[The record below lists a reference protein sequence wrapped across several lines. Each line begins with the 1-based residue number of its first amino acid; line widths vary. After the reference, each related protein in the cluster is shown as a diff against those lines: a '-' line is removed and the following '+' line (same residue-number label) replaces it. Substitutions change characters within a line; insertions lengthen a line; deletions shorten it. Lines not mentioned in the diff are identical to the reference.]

1 MKNIF
6 RIFRADVKGLLK
18 NFLALVIAVG
28 LCALPALYAWFNIY
42 ANWDPYANTGNIRI
56 AVASL
61 DKGWTNKDGD
71 KLNMGQN
78 VIDNL
83 KESDSIGWVFLD
95 TEKEALDG
103 VYSGDYYAA
112 VVIDED
118 FTYSMYN
125 AIADNFT
132 NPKITYY
139 ENQKKNAVASKI
151 TDTAVSTLQTSI
163 NEQFIKAVTETVF
176 QTTNGISDEL
186 SDTDAVNTFIQKI
199 DAVNE
204 NLKGYSSMI
213 DSFMAGN
220 VSIGDATNDANNTL
234 SQGQSLIG
242 DGIGKLEEGQKGLDS
257 TQASFQNF
265 STNITN
271 SMNQIQNSINTISS
285 QISQAQLEQN
295 AETLTN
301 DLKDIMDNAKA
312 LSDEIQSMQK
322 QLQDTQ
328 KEQTEE
334 NVQDVLKQLE
344 ELKNKADGLQQSG
357 SLDMDSIK
365 ESIEQ
370 QKKDLEDKVNN
381 LNDQNQDT
389 VNKEL
394 DGIKDKVDEIGQKAQ
409 DAVDKDTAKTVS
421 DGIKKGVQ
429 TVQSSLSTY
438 ADTVKQMNELYNNRV
453 VPQVNTMISNLSDTL
468 QNVESLLTNLS
479 STMDG
484 MKDIFQGVD
493 TTLGTLNTSMSQLQ
507 GVINKTSDKLT
518 DVLDR
523 LKGASESEQMDI
535 IMQLLAGD
543 PDTYSEFFS
552 QPVEVEDHYIYE
564 IANYGSGVAPFYST
578 LAIWVGMTI
587 LVSLVK
593 VHADKEGLVQV
604 KPHELFFG
612 RYLLFF
618 LLSQIQT
625 LVIVLGD
632 LYLLKIQCLYPLEFW
647 IASAVASFAFSMLIY
662 ALTIAFG
669 DIGKALAVVV
679 MVIQIAGS
687 GGTYPIEALPSF
699 FKAVYIFFPFP
710 YAINAMRE
718 CIGGMYQNTYS
729 LCLLELLVF
738 AVAGL
743 LVGLVIRI
751 PFIKI
756 NHYIEKRMEDT
767 KML

>member
-271 SMNQIQNSINTISS
+271 SMNQIQNSINTISN

-322 QLQDTQ
+322 QLQNTQ

-751 PFIKI
+751 PFIRI

>member
-220 VSIGDATNDANNTL
+220 VSIGDVTNDANNTL

-751 PFIKI
+751 PFIRI

>member
-6 RIFRADVKGLLK
+6 RIFKADVKGLLK
-18 NFLALVIAVG
+18 NFFALVIALG

-271 SMNQIQNSINTISS
+271 SMNQIQNSINTISN

-301 DLKDIMDNAKA
+301 DLKNIMDNAKA

-751 PFIKI
+751 PFIRI

>member
-6 RIFRADVKGLLK
+6 KIFKRDVKKIFTNSMAIIL
-18 NFLALVIAVG
+18 AVG
-28 LCALPALYAWFNIY
+28 VALLPSLYAWFNIY

-271 SMNQIQNSINTISS
+271 SMNQIQNSINTISN

-751 PFIKI
+751 PFIRI

>member
-6 RIFRADVKGLLK
+6 RIFKADVKGLLK
-18 NFLALVIAVG
+18 NFFALVIALG

-78 VIDNL
+78 VIDSL

-220 VSIGDATNDANNTL
+220 ATIGDVTNDADNSL

-271 SMNQIQNSINTISS
+271 SMNQIQNSINTISN

-301 DLKDIMDNAKA
+301 DLKNIMDNAKA

-751 PFIKI
+751 PFIRI

>member
-220 VSIGDATNDANNTL
+220 VSIGDVTNDANNTL

-357 SLDMDSIK
+357 SLDMESIK

>member
-6 RIFRADVKGLLK
+6 RIFKADVKGLLK
-18 NFLALVIAVG
+18 NFFALVIALG

-61 DKGWTNKDGD
+61 DKGWTNKDGEE
-71 KLNMGQN
+71 LNMGQN
-78 VIDNL
+78 VIDSL

-220 VSIGDATNDANNTL
+220 ATIGDVTNDADNSL

-257 TQASFQNF
+257 TQTSFQNF

-357 SLDMDSIK
+357 SLDMESIK

-381 LNDQNQDT
+381 LNDQNPDT

-409 DAVDKDTAKTVS
+409 DAVEKDTAKAVS
-421 DGIKKGVQ
+421 DGMKKGVQ
-429 TVQSSLSTY
+429 TVQNSLSTY

-523 LKGASESEQMDI
+523 LEGASESEQMDI

-632 LYLLKIQCLYPLEFW
+632 LYLLKIQCQYPLEFW

-751 PFIKI
+751 PFIRI

>member
-220 VSIGDATNDANNTL
+220 ATIGDATNDANNTL

-271 SMNQIQNSINTISS
+271 SMNQIQNSINTISN

-523 LKGASESEQMDI
+523 LEGASESEQMDI

-647 IASAVASFAFSMLIY
+647 IASAVASLAFSMLIY

-751 PFIKI
+751 PFIRI

>member
-271 SMNQIQNSINTISS
+271 SMNQIQNSINTISN

-301 DLKDIMDNAKA
+301 DLKNIMDNAKA

-357 SLDMDSIK
+357 SLDMESIK

-381 LNDQNQDT
+381 LNDQNPDT

-484 MKDIFQGVD
+484 MKDIFQEVD

-751 PFIKI
+751 PFIRI

>member
-199 DAVNE
+199 DVVNE

-271 SMNQIQNSINTISS
+271 SMNQIQNSINTISN

-751 PFIKI
+751 PFIRI

>member
-6 RIFRADVKGLLK
+6 RIFKADVKGLLK
-18 NFLALVIAVG
+18 NFFALVIALG

-61 DKGWTNKDGD
+61 DKGWTNKDGEE
-71 KLNMGQN
+71 LNMGQN
-78 VIDNL
+78 VIDSL

-220 VSIGDATNDANNTL
+220 ATIGDVTNDADNSL

-357 SLDMDSIK
+357 SLDMESIK

-370 QKKDLEDKVNN
+370 QKKDLEDKINN
-381 LNDQNQDT
+381 LNDQNPDN

-409 DAVDKDTAKTVS
+409 DAVEKDTAKAVS
-421 DGIKKGVQ
+421 DGMKKGVQ
-429 TVQSSLSTY
+429 TVQNSLSTY

-479 STMDG
+479 GTMDG

-523 LKGASESEQMDI
+523 LEGASESEQMDI

-751 PFIKI
+751 PFIRI

>member
-6 RIFRADVKGLLK
+6 RIFKADVKGLLK
-18 NFLALVIAVG
+18 NFFALVIALG

-61 DKGWTNKDGD
+61 DKGWTNKDGEE
-71 KLNMGQN
+71 LNMGQN
-78 VIDNL
+78 VIDSL

-220 VSIGDATNDANNTL
+220 ATIGDVTNDADNSL

-357 SLDMDSIK
+357 SLDMESIK

-381 LNDQNQDT
+381 LNDQNPDN

-409 DAVDKDTAKTVS
+409 DAVEKDTAKAVS
-421 DGIKKGVQ
+421 DGMKKGVQ
-429 TVQSSLSTY
+429 TVQNSLSTY

-479 STMDG
+479 GTMDG

-523 LKGASESEQMDI
+523 LEGASESEQMDI

-751 PFIKI
+751 PFIRI

>member
-271 SMNQIQNSINTISS
+271 SMNQIQNSINTISN

-389 VNKEL
+389 ANKEL

-751 PFIKI
+751 PFIRI

>member
-199 DAVNE
+199 DVVNE

-220 VSIGDATNDANNTL
+220 VSIGDVTNDANNTL

-271 SMNQIQNSINTISS
+271 SMNQIQNSINTISN

-710 YAINAMRE
+710 YAINSMRE

-751 PFIKI
+751 PFIRI

>member
-6 RIFRADVKGLLK
+6 RIFRADMKGLLK

-220 VSIGDATNDANNTL
+220 VSIGDVTNDANNTL

-357 SLDMDSIK
+357 SLDMESIK

>member
-220 VSIGDATNDANNTL
+220 VSIGDVTNDANNTL

-271 SMNQIQNSINTISS
+271 SMNQIQNSINTISN

-322 QLQDTQ
+322 QLQNTQ

-751 PFIKI
+751 PFIRI

>member
-220 VSIGDATNDANNTL
+220 VSIGDVTNDANNTL

-271 SMNQIQNSINTISS
+271 SMNQIQNSINTISN

-751 PFIKI
+751 PFIRI

>member
-271 SMNQIQNSINTISS
+271 SMNQIQNSINTISN

-593 VHADKEGLVQV
+593 VHADKEGLAQV

-751 PFIKI
+751 PFIRI

>member
-199 DAVNE
+199 DVVNE

-220 VSIGDATNDANNTL
+220 VSIRDVTNDANNTL

-271 SMNQIQNSINTISS
+271 SMNQIQNSINTISN

-751 PFIKI
+751 PFIRI

>member
-199 DAVNE
+199 DTVNE

-271 SMNQIQNSINTISS
+271 SMNQIQNSINTISN

-322 QLQDTQ
+322 QLQNTQ

-751 PFIKI
+751 PFIRI

>member
-6 RIFRADVKGLLK
+6 RIFKADVKGLLK
-18 NFLALVIAVG
+18 NFFALVIAVG

-186 SDTDAVNTFIQKI
+186 SDTDAVNIFIQKI

-271 SMNQIQNSINTISS
+271 SMNQIQNSINTISN

-301 DLKDIMDNAKA
+301 DLKNIMDNAKA

-751 PFIKI
+751 PFIRI

>member
-6 RIFRADVKGLLK
+6 RIFKADVKGLLK
-18 NFLALVIAVG
+18 NFFALVIALG

-61 DKGWTNKDGD
+61 DKGWTNKDGEE
-71 KLNMGQN
+71 LNMGQN
-78 VIDNL
+78 VIDSL

-220 VSIGDATNDANNTL
+220 ATIGDVTNDADNSL

-357 SLDMDSIK
+357 SLDMESIK

-381 LNDQNQDT
+381 LNDQNPDN

-409 DAVDKDTAKTVS
+409 DAVEKDTAKAVS
-421 DGIKKGVQ
+421 DGMKKGVQ
-429 TVQSSLSTY
+429 TVQNSLSTY

-523 LKGASESEQMDI
+523 LEGASESEQMDI

-751 PFIKI
+751 PFIRI

>member
-271 SMNQIQNSINTISS
+271 SMNQIQNSINTISN

-357 SLDMDSIK
+357 SLDMESIK

-751 PFIKI
+751 PFIRI

>member
-6 RIFRADVKGLLK
+6 RIFKADVKGLLK
-18 NFLALVIAVG
+18 NFFALVIALG

-61 DKGWTNKDGD
+61 DKGWTNKDGEE
-71 KLNMGQN
+71 LNMGQN
-78 VIDNL
+78 VIDSL

-220 VSIGDATNDANNTL
+220 ATIGDVTNDADNSL

-257 TQASFQNF
+257 TQTSFQNF

-334 NVQDVLKQLE
+334 KVQDVLKQLE

-357 SLDMDSIK
+357 SLDMESIK

-381 LNDQNQDT
+381 LNDQNPDN

-409 DAVDKDTAKTVS
+409 DAVEKDTAKAVS
-421 DGIKKGVQ
+421 DGMKKGVQ
-429 TVQSSLSTY
+429 TVQNSLSTY

-523 LKGASESEQMDI
+523 LEGASESEQMDI

-751 PFIKI
+751 PFIRI

>member
-271 SMNQIQNSINTISS
+271 SMNQIQNSINTISN

-751 PFIKI
+751 PFIRI

>member
-6 RIFRADVKGLLK
+6 RIFRADMKGLLK

-220 VSIGDATNDANNTL
+220 FSIGDVTNDANNTL

-271 SMNQIQNSINTISS
+271 SMNQIQNSINTISN

-751 PFIKI
+751 PFIRI

>member
-6 RIFRADVKGLLK
+6 RIFKADVKGLLK
-18 NFLALVIAVG
+18 NFFALVIALG

-61 DKGWTNKDGD
+61 DKGWTNKDGEE
-71 KLNMGQN
+71 LNMGQN

-95 TEKEALDG
+95 TEKEAIDG

-213 DSFMAGN
+213 DSFVAGN
-220 VSIGDATNDANNTL
+220 VSIGDVTNDANNSL

-265 STNITN
+265 STNVTN
-271 SMNQIQNSINTISS
+271 SMNQIQNSINTISN

-301 DLKDIMDNAKA
+301 DMKDIMDNAKA
-312 LSDEIQSMQK
+312 LSDEIQSLQK
-322 QLQDTQ
+322 ELQDTQ
-328 KEQTEE
+328 KEQTEQ
-334 NVQDVLKQLE
+334 NVQDVLNQLE
-344 ELKNKADGLQQSG
+344 DLKNKADGLQQSG
-357 SLDMDSIK
+357 SLDIDSIQ

-370 QKKDLEDKVNN
+370 QKKDLEDKVND
-381 LNDQNQDT
+381 LNDQNQDA

-394 DGIKDKVDEIGQKAQ
+394 DGVKDKVDEIGQKAQ
-409 DAVDKDTAKTVS
+409 DAVDGDTAKAVS
-421 DGIKKGVQ
+421 DGVGKGVQ
-429 TVQSSLSTY
+429 AVQNSLSTY

-484 MKDIFQGVD
+484 MKDIFNGVD

-507 GVINKTSDKLT
+507 GMINKTSDKLT

-523 LKGASESEQMDI
+523 LEGASESEQMEI

-552 QPVEVEDHYIYE
+552 QPVEVEDNYIYE

-578 LAIWVGMTI
+578 LAIWVGMTL

-618 LLSQIQT
+618 LLSQVQT
-625 LVIVLGD
+625 LIIVLGD
-632 LYLLKIQCLYPLEFW
+632 LYLLKIQCLHPLEFW
-647 IASAVASFAFSMLIY
+647 IASAVASFTFSMLIY

-687 GGTYPIEALPSF
+687 GGTYPIEALPTF

-729 LCLLELLVF
+729 LCLVELLVF

-743 LVGLVIRI
+743 LIGLVIRI